1 MNAELELAIGRFNRA
16 EYLEAGELFET
27 MTRSSGP
34 ELKELLDALT
44 RISAALHLRLERSG
58 RQSCINLLSQAMLSL
73 EDLKPSRAGI
83 DVAKLFDEINSYTEE
98 LRATPRD
105 EGDGLKRRARL
116 FLERRR
122 RPKIRL
128 LVE

>member
-1 MNAELELAIGRFNRA
+1 MNAELERAIASFNRA
-16 EYLEAGELFET
+16 EYLEAGELFESA
-27 MTRSSGP
+27 TRSSSP

-58 RQSCINLLSQAMLSL
+58 RQSCINLLSHAMLLL
-73 EDLKPSRAGI
+73 EDLRPSRGGI
-83 DVAKLFDEINSYTEE
+83 DVGQLFDEINSYTDE
-98 LRATPRD
+98 LRETPRD
-105 EGDGLKRRARL
+105 EPDGLKRRARL

-128 LVE
+128 VQ

>member
-1 MNAELELAIGRFNRA
+1 MNTEFELAIGRFNRA

-27 MTRSSGP
+27 MTHSSAP

-58 RQSCINLLSQAMLSL
+58 RQSCINLLSQAMLLL
-73 EDLKPSRAGI
+73 EDLKPSRGGI
-83 DVAKLFDEINSYTEE
+83 DVTKLFDEINLFTDE

-105 EGDGLKRRARL
+105 EANGLKRRARL

-128 LVE
+128 VEA